1 MKGRI
6 ISPTLFNVV
15 VNIMIRAWLAMT
27 AEYQVVAQEILV
39 LNVGI
44 CLGVFY
50 ADDRIIR
57 EWDSELLQNTL
68 NFLIGLFQRYRVC
81 CKRFKALDNDRC

>member
-44 CLGVFY
+44 CLGVF
-50 ADDRIIR
+50 
-57 EWDSELLQNTL
+57 
-68 NFLIGLFQRYRVC
+68 
-81 CKRFKALDNDRC
+81 